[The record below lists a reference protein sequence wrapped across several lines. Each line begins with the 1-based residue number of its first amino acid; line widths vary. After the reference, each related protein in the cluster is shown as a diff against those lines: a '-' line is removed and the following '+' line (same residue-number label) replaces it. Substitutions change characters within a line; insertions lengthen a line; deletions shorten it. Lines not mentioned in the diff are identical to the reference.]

1 MASYTAAQLQ
11 GGGVLSTETFDPTGG
26 TNNLVQLKVTL
37 PAINPNADTG
47 QCSLI
52 IETVNL
58 GTNPTVRNAANLP
71 PFGQNP
77 SLNYFDA
84 GYSGGNFITDFN
96 DGNSRGFSPLQA
108 QGGEAPATV
117 PTWESLGINHNL
129 QLIPGAVTGGE
140 ESQFSLQVAY
150 LPQDSDGGKIAA
162 FTMANKTS
170 SPVIKV
176 FYWAP
181 TVVANGYF
189 TEEEETFYGSVRFRG
204 VGGISLITSR
214 VNKVV

>member
-1 MASYTAAQLQ
+1 MQEKL
-11 GGGVLSTETFDPTGG
+11 LEF
-26 TNNLVQLKVTL
+26 
-37 PAINPNADTG
+37 
-47 QCSLI
+47 
-52 IETVNL
+52 
-58 GTNPTVRNAANLP
+58 
-71 PFGQNP
+71 FGQNP

-117 PTWESLGINHNL
+117 PTWDSLGINHNL